1 MTNLI
6 RPALLIDAT
15 ASAATATLLIAG
27 TNLLE
32 TWLAIPATVIRE
44 AGLILAPYVALV
56 VIVATRPQISIRAV
70 RVIIACNAIWTVAS
84 FAILG
89 FVSPNRLGVA
99 FVIGQALAVAALG
112 VLQWAALRKSA
123 ISLA

>member
-6 RPALLIDAT
+6 RPALLIDAA

-27 TNLLE
+27 TSLLE

-44 AGLILAPYVALV
+44 AGLILAPYIVLV
-56 VIVATRPQISIRAV
+56 VIVASRPQISTRAV
-70 RVIIACNAIWTVAS
+70 WVIIACNAIWTAAS

-89 FVSPNRLGVA
+89 FISPNRLGVA

>member
-6 RPALLIDAT
+6 RPALLIDAA
-15 ASAATATLLIAG
+15 ASAATATLVMAG
-27 TNLLE
+27 ARTLEGLLG
-32 TWLAIPATVIRE
+32 IPSVVLHE

-56 VIVATRPQISIRAV
+56 VIVATRPQISARAV
-70 RVIIACNAIWTVAS
+70 WLIIACNAAWTAAS
-84 FAILG
+84 FAILA
-89 FVSPNRLGVA
+89 FISPNGLGVA

-123 ISLA
+123 ISVA

>member
-1 MTNLI
+1 MTNLV
-6 RPALLIDAT
+6 RPALLIDAA

-27 TNLLE
+27 TGLLE

-44 AGLILAPYVALV
+44 AGLILAPYIVLV
-56 VIVATRPQISIRAV
+56 VIVATRPQISTRAV
-70 RVIIACNAIWTVAS
+70 WVIIACNAIWTAAS
-84 FAILG
+84 FAILA
-89 FVSPNRLGVA
+89 FISPNGLGVA

>member
-6 RPALLIDAT
+6 RPALLIDAA

-27 TNLLE
+27 TSLLE

-44 AGLILAPYVALV
+44 AGLILAPYIVLV
-56 VIVATRPQISIRAV
+56 VIVATRPQISTRAV
-70 RVIIACNAIWTVAS
+70 WVIIACNAIWTAAS
-84 FAILG
+84 FAILA
-89 FVSPNRLGVA
+89 FISPNGLGVA

-123 ISLA
+123 ISAA

>member
-1 MTNLI
+1 MTNLV
-6 RPALLIDAT
+6 RPALLIDAA

-27 TNLLE
+27 TSLLE

-44 AGLILAPYVALV
+44 ASLILAPYIAMV
-56 VIVATRPQISIRAV
+56 VIVATRPQISTRAV
-70 RVIIACNAIWTVAS
+70 WVIIACNAVWTAAS
-84 FAILG
+84 FAILA
-89 FVSPNRLGVA
+89 FISPNGLGVA